1 MDLQDPTPLSPVPHR
16 HDSEPPSM
24 AKQSSLQTLT
34 PISAGCMASA
44 AVMYPM
50 DVVRALRMASA
61 GDAVYVSTPALLG
74 NFIKA
79 HGVMGLASQGVLPEI
94 ARATVMRVVQFFSYP
109 LVHKA
114 LFAKEPAQGSP
125 MTKLSAGMLASLPSA
140 LAITPLEN
148 AKIALQLDSKGEFG
162 NSMTKAVQ
170 HLWRRGVLAPYVGVQ
185 AIFTRSAVSF
195 GPYIAALPYCQKVTI
210 PAAKNALGDNSTSK
224 TVGNL
229 LGGLM
234 AGSLGA
240 AINCPFD
247 LVRTNLQKQAIELAK
262 APMSTGQIMSL
273 AFSPI
278 AYWKVASQII
288 AARGIGALY
297 MGLTFKIAHIGGMGA
312 ANAMFI
318 PYFKRLFGMS
328 EEF

>member
-1 MDLQDPTPLSPVPHR
+1 
-16 HDSEPPSM
+16 
-24 AKQSSLQTLT
+24 
-34 PISAGCMASA
+34 MASA

-61 GDAVYVSTPALLG
+61 GDAVYVSTPQLLR
-74 NFIKA
+74 NFVKA
-79 HGVMGLASQGVLPEI
+79 HGVSGLASQGVAPEI

-109 LVHKA
+109 LIHKV
-114 LFAKEPAQGSP
+114 LFSTEPAQGTP
-125 MTKLSAGMLASLPSA
+125 MTKLASGMLASLPSA
-140 LAITPLEN
+140 MAITPLEN
-148 AKIALQLDSKGEFG
+148 AKVALQLDAKGEFN
-162 NSMTKAVQ
+162 NSMSKAVM
-170 HLWRRGVLAPYVGVQ
+170 HLWRRGALAPYVGFQ

-195 GPYIAALPYCQKVTI
+195 GPYIAALPYCQKATV
-210 PAAKNALGDNSTSK
+210 PVAKNALGDNSTGQ
-224 TVGNL
+224 TIGNL
-229 LGGLM
+229 LGGFM

-262 APMSTGQIMSL
+262 SPMTTGQIMSL
-273 AFSPI
+273 TFSPV
-278 AYWKVASQII
+278 AYWSVASQII
-288 AARGIGALY
+288 ATRGVGALY
-297 MGLTFKIAHIGGMGA
+297 MGLAFKIMHIGGMGA